1 MPSSSLSKARA
12 FLKRAWEL
20 TRLTFRQW
28 WDDDAFRLASSLAFY
43 TIFSLAPILL
53 ISVGLTS
60 VIFSQVE
67 AKRQV
72 IRQIELMTGGE
83 GAVVARQ
90 VLNNLGAIG
99 GSAKAIA
106 FGIITVLIGS
116 TAVFVNLQSA
126 LNYIWKVKP
135 APDSSMWK
143 GLIRDRLRS
152 FGIVLAVGF
161 LLLVSMGFSALLNGM
176 QEFFSQR
183 MEAFSWV
190 WQFSNTAISFVI
202 TTLLFAMIYKYLPD
216 VRIVWQDVVIGA
228 LLTAALFATGKYF
241 IGLYLG
247 RMAIGSTY
255 GAAGSFVVLLIWIYY
270 SALISFFGAEFTQ
283 VYARRY
289 GTRIR
294 PESHAVR
301 IDSEADSEIPSQ
313 NPKRRSE
320 STLLKRLGRMSNL
333 Q

>member
-1 MPSSSLSKARA
+1 MASTLLAKVRF

-60 VIFSQVE
+60 IIFSEQE
-67 AKRQV
+67 AKNQV
-72 IRQIELMTGGE
+72 IKQIEMMTGGE

-90 VLNNLGAIG
+90 VLNNLGEIG
-99 GSAKAIA
+99 GSAKAIV
-106 FGIITVLIGS
+106 FGIVAVLIGS

-135 APDSSMWK
+135 APERSMWK
-143 GLIRDRLRS
+143 GFIRDRLRS

-161 LLLVSMGFSALLNGM
+161 LLLVSMGFSAMLNGM
-176 QEFFSQR
+176 QEFVTQR
-183 MEAFSWV
+183 MDAFPWI
-190 WQFSNTAISFVI
+190 WQFSNTVISFVI
-202 TTLLFAMIYKYLPD
+202 TALLFAMIYKYLPD

-228 LLTAALFATGKYF
+228 LITAGLFSTGKFF

-289 GTRIR
+289 GTRIQ

-301 IDSEADSEIPSQ
+301 IDSDAESGIPSQ
-313 NPKRRSE
+313 DPKRKKIIR
-320 STLLKRLGRMSNL
+320 KGA
-333 Q
+333 